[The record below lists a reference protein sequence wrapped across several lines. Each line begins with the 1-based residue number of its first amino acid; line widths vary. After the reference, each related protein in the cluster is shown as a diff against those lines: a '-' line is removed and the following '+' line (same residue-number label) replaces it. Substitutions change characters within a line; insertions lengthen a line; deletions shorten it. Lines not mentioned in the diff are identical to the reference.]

1 LAETLALT
9 LFVAAAGLAGGLLA
23 GLLGVGGGIVVVPA
37 LDIAYGIAGIPAEVR
52 MHLAVGTSLATIVPT
67 SISSARAHRAHG
79 AVDERVS
86 RLWAPPMTL
95 GAVAGAGLAAIA
107 PGQLLAGVFAF
118 VAMAAAAKMLLPLDG
133 VRLRAEVPASRLA
146 GMLPA
151 AIGLV
156 SALMGIGGG
165 TLSVPAL
172 GLLGVPVHRAVGT
185 SAWLGFWIALPAAI
199 GYAVLGWER
208 PGLPPWSVGYV
219 SLVSMALLLPIMWL
233 AAPWGAWLAHR
244 LSHRALRRV
253 FGLFLMIVAV
263 RMAWR
268 AWS

>member
-1 LAETLALT
+1 M

-37 LDIAYGIAGIPAEVR
+37 LDIAYGIAGVPAEVR
-52 MHLAVGTSLATIVPT
+52 LHLAVGTSLATIVPT
-67 SISSARAHRAHG
+67 SISSARAHRAYD
-79 AVDERVS
+79 AVDERVAH
-86 RLWAPPMTL
+86 LWAPPMVL
-95 GAVAGAGLAAIA
+95 GAVVGAALAAIA

-118 VAMAAAAKMLLPLDG
+118 VALAAAARMLLPLEG
-133 VRLRAEVPASRLA
+133 VRLRDAVPASRAA
-146 GMLPA
+146 GLLPA
-151 AIGLV
+151 TIGLV

-185 SAWLGFWIALPAAI
+185 SAWLGFWIALPAAV
-199 GYAVLGWER
+199 GYAVLGWGR
-208 PGLPPWSVGYV
+208 PGLPTWSVGYV
-219 SLVSMALLLPIMWL
+219 SLLSMALLLPVMWL
-233 AAPWGAWLAHR
+233 AAPGGAWLAHR
-244 LSHRALRRV
+244 LSQAALRRA
-253 FGLFLMIVAV
+253 FGLFLLAVAL